1 MRRSVVAAIAAL
13 GLWAAAGAAQ
23 AQEKLRIGVMATLQ
37 GALTTLGEDGV
48 RGLQVA
54 MRQANGR
61 IAGREVELV
70 TVPTDASPDSA
81 LRAVRR
87 LVEQDRVALIIG
99 PLSGSEGIA
108 IRDYS
113 RTVPHVTFINGS
125 SGALETTWVNPSPN
139 FFRFNMEGSQWMS
152 GLGSYI
158 FNERRWRRIVTVAED
173 YSFPYTQI
181 FGFALE
187 FCQLGGQIAQR
198 FWVPLGTR
206 DFGSII
212 AALPDDVDAIFLGL
226 GGGDAVNFLNQ
237 YTQAGGKANLIGGSI
252 MVDQTVLSSRGNAR
266 RALIGTPSAGP
277 QADTWDDPRWQA
289 WVKAYRDAFPANQR
303 FSGPSLSGTSYYNS
317 FNALKQAMEQ
327 VNGDLADNHARLRQ
341 ALSTLTLQ
349 APNGDIRLDQNRQAI
364 GTNFINVVVEAPNG
378 DLVSRMTKIVPEVSQ
393 TLGMPPEAFARI
405 GLPSRTNPEC
415 RAR

>member
-1 MRRSVVAAIAAL
+1 MRMLIVAACAAI
-13 GLWAAAGAAQ
+13 GLLAAPGEAQ
-23 AQEKLRIGVMATLQ
+23 AQEKWRIGVMATLQ
-37 GALTTLGEDGV
+37 GALTTLGEDGM

-54 MRQANGR
+54 VRQQGKLLGR
-61 IAGREVELV
+61 DVELIV
-70 TVPTDASPDSA
+70 VPTDASPDTA
-81 LRAVRR
+81 LRAARK
-87 LVEQDRVALIIG
+87 LVEQDRVQLIIG

-108 IRDYS
+108 MRDYS
-113 RTVPHVTFINGS
+113 RSVPQVTFINGS
-125 SGALETTWVNPSPN
+125 SGALETTFVNPSPN

-158 FNERRWRRIVTVAED
+158 YNERNWRRIVTVAED
-173 YSFPYTQI
+173 YSFPYTQL

-187 FCQLGGQIAQR
+187 YCQLGGQISQR

-266 RALIGTPSAGP
+266 RALINTPSAGP

-289 WVKAYRDAFPANQR
+289 WVKAYQDAFPANQR
-303 FSGPSLSGTSYYNS
+303 FASPSLSATGYYNS
-317 FNALKQAMEQ
+317 ANALFQALAAVE
-327 VNGDLADNHARLRQ
+327 GDLSDNHAKLR
-341 ALSTLTLQ
+341 AHLASMTLK
-349 APNGDIRLDQNRQAI
+349 APNGDIKLDANRQAI
-364 GTNFINVVVEAPNG
+364 GTNFVNVVVEAPNG
-378 DLVSRMTKIVPEVSQ
+378 DLVSRMTRLVPNVSQ
-393 TLGMPPEAFARI
+393 TLGMTPAAFAAV

-415 RAR
+415 RVR